1 MYVCALCGVSASTK
15 TGFLVLE
22 GAGSRKLKGEGN
34 PPATISTA
42 ARNLLRAMNIC
53 SWVCACATM
62 RISSST
68 ASTLAIP
75 ARKIAWLSA
84 RISLSIGSAPQAIL
98 AANKIV
104 RIDHASYTTSIPITA
119 TGRRIIA
126 AHHATPAVDNH
137 VFLGSSHFRGES
149 NFELYR
155 GAHFHGGI
163 GPDVN
168 SGGAQVSRHPAVFST
183 LVCPMD
189 LDWQF

>member
-1 MYVCALCGVSASTK
+1 
-15 TGFLVLE
+15 
-22 GAGSRKLKGEGN
+22 
-34 PPATISTA
+34 
-42 ARNLLRAMNIC
+42 MNIC

-104 RIDHASYTTSIPITA
+104 RIDHASYTTRIPTTA

-126 AHHATPAVDNH
+126 AHHATLAVDNH

-168 SGGAQVSRHPAVFST
+168 SGGAQVSRHPAVCST
-183 LVCPMD
+183 LVCPID
-189 LDWQF
+189 PDCRIPGDAFSRTSCAPQ